1 MNTINKRAPGR
12 REKVYYNKGR
22 QLDLSAFEEAKNI
35 LDSYRPFKKDMLIEY
50 LHLFN
55 DKFHGLYAKHLRA
68 IAELTKISMSEVYEV
83 ASFYAHF
90 KIIDDVFLDFWVVFE
105 IFRKKKKTPFTPST

>member
-22 QLDLSAFEEAKNI
+22 QLDLSAFEEAKKI

-55 DKFHGLYAKHLRA
+55 D
-68 IAELTKISMSEVYEV
+68 
-83 ASFYAHF
+83 
-90 KIIDDVFLDFWVVFE
+90 
-105 IFRKKKKTPFTPST
+105 